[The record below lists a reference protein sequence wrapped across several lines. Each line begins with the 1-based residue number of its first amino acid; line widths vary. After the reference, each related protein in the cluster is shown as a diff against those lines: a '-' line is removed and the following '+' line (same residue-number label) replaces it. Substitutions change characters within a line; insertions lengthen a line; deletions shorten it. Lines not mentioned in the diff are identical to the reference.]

1 MHLRRVATHL
11 KFQWAQ
17 DDTVLYPHG
26 HIYIGVETC
35 SCWVCWVMY
44 PVGHYQCEV
53 NDLMWVGHDAICIQF
68 IIDVRPTN
76 ISHQATWR
84 SMESKNNFFTKQ
96 SILYTYEGP
105 SFSKLTIF
113 AQLSDHIPRR
123 VVVINVWIISSNQ
136 PRVQWRIEDVCVLH
150 LTAMGPGQLFR

>member
-11 KFQWAQ
+11 KLQWAQ
-17 DDTVLYPHG
+17 DDMVLYV
-26 HIYIGVETC
+26 GVETC

-105 SFSKLTIF
+105 SFSKLTIS

-150 LTAMGPGQLFR
+150 LAAMEPGQLFW